1 MNIYNFSVFANVID
15 LSLDDPSFPKFP
27 IANDYPATDDIWI
40 AYLKANWWFI
50 DAFSE
55 SPMLL

>member
-40 AYLKANWWFI
+40 AYLKAN
-50 DAFSE
+50 
-55 SPMLL
+55 